1 MRISL
6 SSIFLFLLSL
16 SYISSKLKK
25 QKAVPY
31 GDDIIHDAKIAGQE
45 LEFLLKFLVEEISI
59 FELLK
64 IFEYYLTVLSIF
76 IRR

>member
-6 SSIFLFLLSL
+6 SSIFLFLLPL
-16 SYISSKLKK
+16 SYISTKLKK

-31 GDDIIHDAKIAGQE
+31 GDDNIHDAKIVGQK
-45 LEFLLKFLVEEISI
+45 LEFSLKFLVEEISI
-59 FELLK
+59 FKLLK
-64 IFEYYLTVLSIF
+64 ILEYYLAVLSIF